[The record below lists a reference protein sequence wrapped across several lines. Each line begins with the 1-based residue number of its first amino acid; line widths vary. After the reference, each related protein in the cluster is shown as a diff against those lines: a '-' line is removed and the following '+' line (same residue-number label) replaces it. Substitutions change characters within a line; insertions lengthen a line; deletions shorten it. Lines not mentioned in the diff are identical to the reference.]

1 MPSAVIQAMDM
12 NLIKAGELI
21 NGHTLNIDE
30 YGLGLVEGIKDWRS
44 LSPLRGGDGTRPQ
57 RY

>member
-21 NGHTLNIDE
+21 NGHTRNIDE
-30 YGLGLVEGIKDWRS
+30 YGLGLVEGIKD
-44 LSPLRGGDGTRPQ
+44 
-57 RY
+57 